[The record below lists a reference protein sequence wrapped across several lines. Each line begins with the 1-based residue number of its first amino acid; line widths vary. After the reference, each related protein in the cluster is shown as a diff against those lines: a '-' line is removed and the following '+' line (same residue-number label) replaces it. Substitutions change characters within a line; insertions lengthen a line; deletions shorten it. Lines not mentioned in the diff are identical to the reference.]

1 MDKLERLEQRMDG
14 IEKKLDTIANN
25 HLWHIERDMKMLRDY
40 IGWGVGAL
48 LIVNIVAVL
57 YAIS

>member
-1 MDKLERLEQRMDG
+1 
-14 IEKKLDTIANN
+14 
-25 HLWHIERDMKMLRDY
+25 MLRDY

-48 LIVNIVAVL
+48 LIVNIIAVL